1 MYMKLIYAVCFNKF
15 GPQKSMVA
23 DTFYLELKKKLNPSD
38 FSGDDLSEC
47 LENTRKQPL
56 QRIYDWVNAEGCP
69 NVLLLI
75 WQQVPG
81 KALSPQPLQGN
92 IRNADNLVATCSSS
106 VERAIQEMSY
116 KLSRILWLCTTNL

>member
-1 MYMKLIYAVCFNKF
+1 MTCL
-15 GPQKSMVA
+15 G
-23 DTFYLELKKKLNPSD
+23 LKKKLNPSD

-47 LENTRKQPL
+47 LENTRKQTL

-75 WQQVPG
+75 GQQVPG